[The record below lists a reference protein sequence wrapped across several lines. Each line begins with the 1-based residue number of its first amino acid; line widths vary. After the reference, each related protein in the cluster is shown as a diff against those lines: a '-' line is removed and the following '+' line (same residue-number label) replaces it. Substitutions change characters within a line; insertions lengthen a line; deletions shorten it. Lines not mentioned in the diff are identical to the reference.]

1 MIIDKDG
8 NLLEYWERKNGRVIN
23 DSENEYKINFHIC
36 IPYTEQQK
44 AFFAEIKK
52 LKKYLDDTD
61 FRALKYYDGA
71 YTEEEYKPYKEAR
84 ASARARINEIEEV
97 FQEPTLTRAEIDK
110 AEALAIAKIREG
122 ENANSK
128 LANSTNSN

>member
-8 NLLEYWERKNGRVIN
+8 NLIEYWERKNGRVIN

-44 AFFAEIKK
+44 AMFAEIKLCK
-52 LKKYLDDTD
+52 RLLSETD
-61 FRALKYYDGA
+61 YKALKYADGA
-71 YTEEEYKPYKEAR
+71 YSEEEYAPIKADR
-84 ASARARINEIEEV
+84 AKWRARINEIEAV
-97 FQEPTLTRAEIDK
+97 FQEPTMTRAEIDK

-128 LANSTNSN
+128 LANSTNIN